1 MKSGTT
7 FRGQAKPMG
16 KSGHFYE
23 PRRHS
28 LQAKGFKTGT
38 HSGMPLYM
46 KDTDRD
52 GVPDKFDC
60 NPYNPKEQDGSKEF
74 KIDDHI
80 SIVARYGDSRDG
92 FNHFATLYIDG
103 VEMGTTKAHYIN
115 RTWESYEYQS
125 VMQDLVNKNKSLTP
139 EQKAK
144 AQEYLKKDHT
154 DWSGFKS
161 TAMIAKLGDIMTSN
175 KKESNDWKARMIKAG
190 LGNKGLEM
198 PEDWDKLD
206 EETKEAR
213 LNSVIA
219 LMNESGHKEDTNAPA
234 RGEPPTTPRNEP
246 EHNLEPRYDGRASFY
261 GKAQV
266 RTEAGKE
273 ILTSYNTDVAY
284 IKDGKAVVN
293 GAYSDTTLRHIK
305 EFLKQ
310 NGFKAEHK
318 DQILK
323 DYGKKEE

>member
-1 MKSGTT
+1 MAKSTT

-23 PRRHS
+23 PRRHA

-38 HSGMPLYM
+38 HSGLPMYM

-60 NPYNPKEQDGSKEF
+60 NPYDSRFQDDSKEF
-74 KIDDHI
+74 KVDDHI

-92 FNHFATLYIDG
+92 FNHFASLYIDG
-103 VEMGTTKAHYIN
+103 QEVGKAKVHYIN
-115 RTWESYEYQS
+115 RTWESYDYQS
-125 VMQDLVNKNKSLTP
+125 VMDKLVRGNHSLTP

-144 AQEYLKKDHT
+144 TLTLINKG
-154 DWSGFKS
+154 WSDKAREEAESQFKMV
-161 TAMIAKLGDIMTSN
+161 AGIAKLGDVFG
-175 KKESNDWKARMIKAG
+175 KDQKEKNDWKARMIKAG

-198 PEDWDKLD
+198 PENWDKLD

-219 LMNESGHKEDTNAPA
+219 LMSESGKKSESVS
-234 RGEPPTTPRNEP
+234 TTPTNEP
-246 EHNLEPRYDGRASFY
+246 EHKLDPRYDARASFY

-266 RTEAGKE
+266 RTEAGKQ
-273 ILTSYNTDVAY
+273 ILRSYNTDVAY

-310 NGFKAEHK
+310 NGFEADTK
-318 DQILK
+318 DQIMK
-323 DYGKKEE
+323 DYGQKE